1 VEGVDYEP
9 HTLERWTLPDSY
21 GGEHWPE
28 YFVFL
33 AQHRDSD
40 ALARSNFICG
50 LKAIGGESETVHIVR
65 ERHWAVGWVEWI
77 AIHQDDAAALEK
89 ADSVAAALTDYPVV
103 SDDHWSELEYTE
115 AADYWERMSI
125 RDRIDYCA
133 RAGISIFAARRDY
146 LPPDDTGALL
156 ELLRD

>member
-1 VEGVDYEP
+1 MDYEP

-33 AQHRDSD
+33 GQHRDSD

-77 AIHQDDAAALEK
+77 AIHQDDAAALEL

-115 AADYWERMSI
+115 SADYWERMGI
-125 RDRIDYCA
+125 RERMEYCD
-133 RAGISIFAARRDY
+133 RAGVSIFAARRDY

-156 ELLRD
+156 ELLKG